1 MVAPSRKFTV
11 PAGLPAPG
19 GTTVTVAVNVTL
31 DPATDGFE
39 EEVTVVVVLALL
51 TVWVST
57 ALVLVLKFASPPYDA
72 VIEGDPTANVEVV
85 NVAVPPDRVP
95 VPSVVAPSRK
105 VTVPLGLPAPGATGA
120 TVAVKVTLC
129 PKTDGLADEATVVV
143 VLALLTVCVKT
154 ALVLVLK
161 LVSPPYDAVIE

>member
-72 VIEGDPTANVEVV
+72 VIE
-85 NVAVPPDRVP
+85 
-95 VPSVVAPSRK
+95 
-105 VTVPLGLPAPGATGA
+105 
-120 TVAVKVTLC
+120 
-129 PKTDGLADEATVVV
+129 
-143 VLALLTVCVKT
+143 
-154 ALVLVLK
+154 
-161 LVSPPYDAVIE
+161 